1 MTTAMPN
8 IEPNISADT
17 SANQKGHSAQS
28 NFTQDDAEYLPHEPI
43 ETAALAV
50 EGLVGGYGP
59 TTILHGTTFTVRRAA
74 LTTVIGP
81 NGAGK
86 STVFKAIFGMI
97 KLREGR
103 VMINGR
109 NIVGLDQA
117 ELLRSGVAYV
127 PQGRNLFPQLTV
139 RSNLEFGGV
148 PLKDLKLTRERM
160 EKVFELF
167 PILREKSSL
176 QAGSLSGGQQ
186 KMLEVGRSMLLEPKV
201 LLIDEPSIGLSPILV
216 QQVFDLLL
224 RLRTEGVTILMIEQN
239 AKKALA
245 ISDEGIVLQQGRLAL
260 QGRASTLLNHPD
272 IAQVFLGGHGGAQAT
287 SALTSS

>member
-1 MTTAMPN
+1 MTTNPAV
-8 IEPNISADT
+8 
-17 SANQKGHSAQS
+17 SAQGIS
-28 NFTQDDAEYLPHEPI
+28 SINADDYPPHEPI
-43 ETAALAV
+43 ESAALAV

-86 STVFKAIFGMI
+86 STVFKAIFGML

-139 RSNLEFGGV
+139 QANLEFGGV
-148 PLKDLKLTRERM
+148 PLKNLKLTRTRM

-224 RLRTEGVTILMIEQN
+224 TLRTEGVTILMIEQN

-272 IAQVFLGGHGGAQAT
+272 IAQVFLGGHGAAKS
-287 SALTSS
+287 SAKAI

>member
-1 MTTAMPN
+1 MSAMTTNSLVSAHA
-8 IEPNISADT
+8 ISAGAT
-17 SANQKGHSAQS
+17 SG
-28 NFTQDDAEYLPHEPI
+28 YLPHEPI

-86 STVFKAIFGMI
+86 STVFKAIFGML

-103 VMINGR
+103 VMIDGR

-139 RSNLEFGGV
+139 QANLEFGGV
-148 PLKDLKLTRERM
+148 PLKNLKLTRERM

-167 PILREKSSL
+167 PILREKAPM

-224 RLRTEGVTILMIEQN
+224 KLRTEGVTILMIEQN

-260 QGRASTLLNHPD
+260 QGPASSLLNHPD
-272 IAQVFLGGHGGAQAT
+272 IAQVFLGGHGAASAQPSSQ
-287 SALTSS
+287 SAAQVEANAS